1 MIQLEEA
8 YGLQVTD
15 SFDVSESLNPK
26 PPYDMHLYE
35 HYKLKDRVSFFIF
48 IFIKRG
54 FKQLSIVPR
63 RYICCLSVYL
73 CGALDCN
80 SLIVKLLIYCY

>member
-15 SFDVSESLNPK
+15 SFDVCESLNPK

-35 HYKLKDRVSFFIF
+35 HYKLKDRVSFFF
-48 IFIKRG
+48 I
-54 FKQLSIVPR
+54 
-63 RYICCLSVYL
+63 YL
-73 CGALDCN
+73 LKGGLN
-80 SLIVKLLIYCY
+80 S